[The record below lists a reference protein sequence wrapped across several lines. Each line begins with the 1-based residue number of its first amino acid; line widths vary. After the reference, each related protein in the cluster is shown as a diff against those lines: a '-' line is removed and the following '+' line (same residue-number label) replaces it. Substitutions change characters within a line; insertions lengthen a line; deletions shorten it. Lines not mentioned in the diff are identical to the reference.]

1 EGVAAKNITDITDP
15 TPAPP
20 RKGRV
25 QEGMAAHKSFL
36 QRVNCY
42 IIAFFY
48 GEARHEEAKFLNI
61 CQSTKWRTRLILRN
75 LTAEPLIEYK

>member
-1 EGVAAKNITDITDP
+1 VAAKNITDITDP

-42 IIAFFY
+42 IIA
-48 GEARHEEAKFLNI
+48 
-61 CQSTKWRTRLILRN
+61 
-75 LTAEPLIEYK
+75 YKKGVSSENGHKQKKSIKKTIIIWGNSK

>member
-1 EGVAAKNITDITDP
+1 CKEVAAKNITDITDP

-42 IIAFFY
+42 IIAQNYCSNRLAVRTTFCNF
-48 GEARHEEAKFLNI
+48 A
-61 CQSTKWRTRLILRN
+61 TKL
-75 LTAEPLIEYK
+75 

>member
-1 EGVAAKNITDITDP
+1 VAAKNITDITDP

-42 IIAFFY
+42 IIAIVFLVFIGFYWFFLKS
-48 GEARHEEAKFLNI
+48 A
-61 CQSTKWRTRLILRN
+61 
-75 LTAEPLIEYK
+75 